1 MPLFEYTCRG
11 CGAFFE
17 ILVRHDTVPTCPTCQ
32 SQDLEKALSLFAV
45 DSEGTRKANLA
56 AGRALTFTGSA
67 SVLGNFTNNGAVSG
81 TGGAWHTSPA
91 LPVKGLYFA
100 GYGPQDANPDLGDS
114 AITETAASAATGITI
129 GVSFESLATRG
140 QVRSVNCMRQAP
152 HRWASKSGEAMIITR
167 RGKVRQDF
175 TL

>member
-56 AGRALTFTGSA
+56 AGRRHNRKEQ
-67 SVLGNFTNNGAVSG
+67 VDRAV
-81 TGGAWHTSPA
+81 A
-91 LPVKGLYFA
+91 
-100 GYGPQDANPDLGDS
+100 
-114 AITETAASAATGITI
+114 ER
-129 GVSFESLATRG
+129 E
-140 QVRSVNCMRQAP
+140 
-152 HRWASKSGEAMIITR
+152 MIEHH
-167 RGKVRQDF
+167 DH
-175 TL
+175 